1 MTHKIFPYSW
11 HIDEQQE
18 EITIIRIYGLNEKNQ
33 SVSVTINDFTP
44 YIYLELPEDIE
55 WNETRANMLGKKID
69 DICGK
74 FRPLKKCLSFKKKLY
89 YANVS
94 QKRDTYTY
102 QKFPFLMLSFS
113 SPLDIKKV
121 MYRLNKPIIVSGIG
135 NVEVK
140 IHEQDAN
147 AILQLVC
154 VKDIPTA
161 GWFYFKGTEI
171 VGYDKETY
179 CKHEYVVKWK
189 NIARVKSEMKMPLPL
204 IMGFD
209 IEVNSTNPNAMPNA
223 KKPGDKVFQISCVLS
238 RPNDT
243 DDKFRRFLLTL
254 GSPES
259 KIVGDNVEILT
270 FDTECE
276 LLTGFTKFI
285 TKYNPQLIVGYN
297 ILNFDIPYMIER
309 AKSELCMYEFDQ
321 MSCRR
326 YHHAPE
332 KLIKWSSS
340 AYKNQEFQ
348 FLDAEGRLFVDL
360 LPLVK
365 RDYKFNNYKLKTI
378 SDFFLGE
385 TKDPLTPKG
394 IFKCYREGMKRNK
407 SGEYTKR
414 ARKAM
419 SVVGKYCVQDTVLCN
434 KLVEV
439 LQTWVGLCEM
449 ASTCNVP
456 IFYLYTQGQQIKV
469 YSQVYKYC
477 MKHNIIVEKDGYKA
491 SEDESYTGATVFPPE
506 PGAYDK
512 VVPFDFSSL
521 YPTTIIAYNI
531 DYSTLVRD
539 DDSIPD
545 SDCNVI
551 EWEDHIGC
559 IAKGT
564 KITIGEFSEYI
575 ENLNNHRNHILG
587 YNENLDGMTYFNQ
600 TNFYNQ
606 GIKECI
612 ELTFNDGDVLKCT
625 PDHKILTMNGWK
637 QACDIELNNDLIKCT
652 YLPPVFNVPKQQ
664 TIGSYTFDHQQTI
677 IFYKILGLLCT
688 DGYCAKGRTVVYCG
702 HQIDL
707 KNIIRDIQLISNDN
721 DPYRVFK
728 VNYGWG
734 VTIKGTLGDLYRN
747 LPGIIWGKK
756 SNQIRTFPTILK
768 LSSKGEIGCFLSGLF
783 GGDGHTF
790 SYSEKSL
797 SFGSISL
804 SWTSINQEYLTSVFN
819 EIKHYLSLF
828 DIDTSIVVKTNYT
841 IINILNKDVLKFKTN
856 IGFSYCVHKSMRLE
870 LGCSYIQLKSN
881 VFEQQK
887 YLIDQIKTYKQHM
900 TKQEAIKK
908 AVQEI
913 NEKSPIYNK
922 YYSNPSLS
930 QVTELLRTRKE
941 WKKPMFSFKHFPSP
955 VQYMKMCNSCDF
967 FNSYAVDSESSSIP
981 YITKTIIHKKNI
993 GLLPT
998 YDLEVNKAHSFIA
1011 NSVIVHNCSHD
1022 TQKRTV
1028 KPKTTICAH
1037 RRYRFLK
1044 EPKGVMPSL
1053 LEFLLNARKETRKEI
1068 KNIKGSLKDCDDDK
1082 KCEDMNTRITVLN
1095 KRQLAYKVSANSV
1108 GGYTPILCKKNGH
1121 IVYLTI
1127 EELSK
1132 GDWSRINDE
1141 QEVSTPIEN
1150 VYVWSDKGFTK
1161 PKFVMRHP
1169 QEKPLN
1175 RVITHTGLVDCTDDH
1190 SLLSPDGTEVTPN
1203 NLKIGD
1209 DLMHYQYPLPKD
1221 TPKIAKHVNFQKYH
1235 IKDEEQQFYKDGC
1248 IFYEMFYEMLR
1259 NSKYTD
1265 NCEFL
1270 MNTSYNNR
1278 IAFILG
1284 FMFKN
1289 KYSEQIILSS
1299 NMYLSAFLM
1308 YMFNSVGYF
1317 VKFVNNNCL
1326 KLFSNN
1332 KNQTNNINSITYK
1345 YKLTSNTCKYVYD
1358 IETEN
1363 HHFAAGIG
1371 HMIVHNSMYG
1381 AMGVRRGYLP
1391 FLPGA
1396 MCTTAQGRKSIEK
1409 AAHEIQHNYGAKLVY
1424 GDSVTGDTPVLCRK
1438 NGEIFY
1444 CNISDLGEKYIY
1456 SNYYGDKEQI
1466 VLNGVEVWTERGFT
1480 KINKVIRHYT
1490 EKKIFQV
1497 LCHTGVVNVTE
1508 DHSLLDTNSEKIS
1521 PKDIQVGNELLTHSL
1536 PEITVSKSFIFMDRK
1551 VTPEICYVMG
1561 LFYADGSCGKYECKS
1576 GKKSSW
1582 AINNSNINLL
1592 ENCKN
1597 ILIKFYENINFKI
1610 LDTESCVYKL
1620 VVNGT
1625 GIVYFVDQWRQ
1636 YFYCKK
1642 WKQVPNEMLQES
1654 RECRQSFLDGYYAS
1668 DGDKDKNGYFRFD
1681 NKGQIG
1687 SAGLYFIANSLGYNV
1702 SINTRNDKF
1711 DIYRMTCTKNN
1722 QRKKQGLIKRITEIK
1737 YDTKKY
1743 VYDLET
1749 ENHHFSAGPGQLIV
1763 HNTDSAYVHFPKLKT
1778 AAEIWDYCFAVEK
1791 EMYENNVFP
1800 KPMKLEFEEV
1810 IYWRFFILTKKRYMA
1825 LSCGRDGQV
1834 SDKIMKK
1841 GVLLAR
1847 RDNSKFI
1854 RDIYE
1859 KVIMMIFNKSTK
1871 EDVLYEII
1879 IFFNLLCSYSLDLEN
1894 FVITKSVGETGDYKI
1909 RELPKD
1915 PIKRVKRLEDMK
1927 IPPEW
1932 ENMPPSKNQSHV
1944 YKNKLEEIYI
1954 LKSLPSQVQLAEKM
1968 RRRGKRVDA
1977 GSRMEYVITDTGN
1990 IKDKVAEKIEDP
2002 EYQKK
2007 YGSLIKI
2014 DHLYYIKLSTNP
2026 LDQALFVG
2034 YKVKDFVLGQYKL
2047 RCNKYKMMEEIR
2059 EMFDPKIKIVGEPE
2073 IIPKKKRA
2081 TRKTTK

>member
-121 MYRLNKPIIVSGIG
+121 VYRLNKPIIVSGIG

-559 IAKGT
+559 
-564 KITIGEFSEYI
+564 
-575 ENLNNHRNHILG
+575 
-587 YNENLDGMTYFNQ
+587 Q
-600 TNFYNQ
+600 
-606 GIKECI
+606 
-612 ELTFNDGDVLKCT
+612 
-625 PDHKILTMNGWK
+625 
-637 QACDIELNNDLIKCT
+637 
-652 YLPPVFNVPKQQ
+652 
-664 TIGSYTFDHQQTI
+664 
-677 IFYKILGLLCT
+677 
-688 DGYCAKGRTVVYCG
+688 
-702 HQIDL
+702 
-707 KNIIRDIQLISNDN
+707 
-721 DPYRVFK
+721 
-728 VNYGWG
+728 
-734 VTIKGTLGDLYRN
+734 
-747 LPGIIWGKK
+747 
-756 SNQIRTFPTILK
+756 
-768 LSSKGEIGCFLSGLF
+768 
-783 GGDGHTF
+783 
-790 SYSEKSL
+790 
-797 SFGSISL
+797 
-804 SWTSINQEYLTSVFN
+804 
-819 EIKHYLSLF
+819 
-828 DIDTSIVVKTNYT
+828 
-841 IINILNKDVLKFKTN
+841 
-856 IGFSYCVHKSMRLE
+856 
-870 LGCSYIQLKSN
+870 
-881 VFEQQK
+881 
-887 YLIDQIKTYKQHM
+887 
-900 TKQEAIKK
+900 
-908 AVQEI
+908 
-913 NEKSPIYNK
+913 
-922 YYSNPSLS
+922 
-930 QVTELLRTRKE
+930 
-941 WKKPMFSFKHFPSP
+941 
-955 VQYMKMCNSCDF
+955 
-967 FNSYAVDSESSSIP
+967 
-981 YITKTIIHKKNI
+981 
-993 GLLPT
+993 
-998 YDLEVNKAHSFIA
+998 
-1011 NSVIVHNCSHD
+1011 HD

-1028 KPKTTICAH
+1028 KPKTIICAH

-1132 GDWSRINDE
+1132 GDWSRINHE

-1221 TPKIAKHVNFQKYH
+1221 TPKIPLFRTISNDTIEHY
-1235 IKDEEQQFYKDGC
+1235 ILTTKDEEINFLYGLFFAEGSCGTWGKPGKTKTSWIIYNQDKNLLTRALKILSKHFNYYGNFL
-1248 IFYEMFYEMLR
+1248 ISEYYESASVYHLTIRGKVKELSDKFRDMFYDNRKYKKIPDKILNDNFMNRQAFFMGYYSGDGNR
-1259 NSKYTD
+1259 NIKTGVIINNKGMRGTASLMYLANSLGYKVSISNPKNNLIFRLQCCTQFRYKNKEQKIKTIRKTYENQKISSTRSIEIRNGEKIEFSKNEAYYRNIQIICNRFPRQKLLDSLD
-1265 NCEFL
+1265 NCIL
-1270 MNTSYNNR
+1270 CAHNRQSYITRYNTTNKKITYKKYCCGKEVDISMRTLKLDLPENNKCNCENCV
-1278 IAFILG
+1278 IS
-1284 FMFKN
+1284 K
-1289 KYSEQIILSS
+1289 
-1299 NMYLSAFLM
+1299 
-1308 YMFNSVGYF
+1308 
-1317 VKFVNNNCL
+1317 NNNCKTL
-1326 KLFSNN
+1326 YTE
-1332 KNQTNNINSITYK
+1332 NQNE
-1345 YKLTSNTCKYVYD
+1345 YVYD

-1409 AAHEIQHNYGAKLVY
+1409 AAYEIQYNYGAKLVY

-1444 CNISDLGEKYIY
+1444 CNISDLGEKSTY

-1521 PKDIQVGNELLTHSL
+1521 PKDIQVGSELLTHSL
-1536 PEITVSKSFIFMDRK
+1536 PKITVSRSFIFMDRK

-1582 AINNSNINLL
+1582 AINNSNMKLL

-1610 LDTESCVYKL
+1610 LDTESGVYKL

-1625 GIVYFVDQWRQ
+1625 NIVYFVDQWRQ

-1654 RECRQSFLDGYYAS
+1654 RECRQSFLDGYYAG

-1711 DIYRMTCTKNN
+1711 DIYRITCTKNN
-1722 QRKKQGLIKRITEIK
+1722 QRKKPGLIKRITEIK

-1763 HNTDSAYVHFPKLKT
+1763 HNTDSAYVHFPNLKT

-1825 LSCGRDGQV
+1825 LSCGRDGKV

-1915 PIKRVKRLEDMK
+1915 PIKRLKRLDDMK

-1932 ENMPPSKNQSHV
+1932 EKMPPSKNQSHV

-1968 RRRGKRVDA
+1968 RRRGIRVDA

-1990 IKDKVAEKIEDP
+1990 IKDKVSEKIEDP

-2007 YGSLIKI
+2007 YGDIIKI
-2014 DHLYYIKLSTNP
+2014 DHLYYIKLTTNP
-2026 LDQALFVG
+2026 LDQALYVG
-2034 YKVKDFVLGQYKL
+2034 YKIKDYVLNQYKL

-2059 EMFDPKIKIVGEPE
+2059 EMFNPRIKIEGEPE